1 MKNRNFF
8 SFIPSF
14 FVGLVLLILP
24 SMSFAGGHSLD
35 ELIAAAQKEGEVA
48 TYWHSSRMG
57 KKVAKAFEEKY
68 GVKVL
73 ATKMKDSEM
82 TERIVREVSSGNVIV
97 DLVGYDDGPML
108 DTVLTP
114 QGFVENYVPP
124 FLINK
129 IPQNSRNPL
138 IYLWQPFVF
147 GYNSETY
154 GNNCPIKSLW
164 QLTEK
169 EWSGRFHMWDPRI
182 ASSMLQMFSAMEDR
196 SEDLIASYK
205 KHYGK
210 DLKLT
215 EANAGLEFVKRL
227 AANKPILYNEDYEIA
242 VAVGTRGQ
250 DKAPIGIYSLGRH
263 RENKKKNL
271 ALALCD
277 VDPFK
282 GLNQPT
288 YMQIVKGAPHPN
300 AAKLLAYYVLT
311 QEGANPWVGVVGAY
325 SSNSS
330 LGSSPDNPYP
340 TAEAWDGTLL
350 ISNNTNVA
358 KRRQFLMDF
367 WIKHSN

>member
-1 MKNRNFF
+1 MQTKNVLNIF
-8 SFIPSF
+8 PSF
-14 FVGLVLLILP
+14 LIGIALLILP
-24 SMSFAGGHSLD
+24 SISFAGGHSLD

-57 KKVAKAFEEKY
+57 KKVAKAFEKKY

-124 FLINK
+124 FLINN
-129 IPQNSRNPL
+129 IPSNSRDPL

-154 GNNCPIKSLW
+154 GDNCPIKSLW

-196 SEDLIASYK
+196 SDDLVASYK
-205 KHYGK
+205 KTLWKG
-210 DLKLT
+210 
-215 EANAGLEFVKRL
+215 F
-227 AANKPILYNEDYEIA
+227 
-242 VAVGTRGQ
+242 
-250 DKAPIGIYSLGRH
+250 KAY
-263 RENKKKNL
+263 
-271 ALALCD
+271 
-277 VDPFK
+277 
-282 GLNQPT
+282 
-288 YMQIVKGAPHPN
+288 
-300 AAKLLAYYVLT
+300 
-311 QEGANPWVGVVGAY
+311 
-325 SSNSS
+325 
-330 LGSSPDNPYP
+330 
-340 TAEAWDGTLL
+340 
-350 ISNNTNVA
+350 
-358 KRRQFLMDF
+358 
-367 WIKHSN
+367 

>member
-1 MKNRNFF
+1 MKTKKILNVI
-8 SFIPSF
+8 SSF
-14 FVGLVLLILP
+14 FLGIALLIQP
-24 SMSFAGGHSLD
+24 STSFAGGHSLD
-35 ELIAAAQKEGEVA
+35 ELITAAQKEGEVA

-57 KKVAKAFEEKY
+57 KKVAKAFEKKY
-68 GVKVL
+68 GIKVL

-114 QGFVENYVPP
+114 KGFVENYVPP
-124 FLINK
+124 FLIKN
-129 IPQNSRNPL
+129 IPEDSREPL

-154 GNNCPIKSLW
+154 GDSCPIKSLW

-196 SEDLIASYK
+196 SDDLVASYK

-210 DLKLT
+210 NLKLT

-227 AANKPILYNEDYEIA
+227 AANKPVLYNEDYEIA

-263 RENKKKNL
+263 RENKKKEL
-271 ALALCD
+271 S
-277 VDPFK
+277 F
-282 GLNQPT
+282 
-288 YMQIVKGAPHPN
+288 
-300 AAKLLAYYVLT
+300 
-311 QEGANPWVGVVGAY
+311 
-325 SSNSS
+325 SS
-330 LGSSPDNPYP
+330 L
-340 TAEAWDGTLL
+340 
-350 ISNNTNVA
+350 
-358 KRRQFLMDF
+358 
-367 WIKHSN
+367 

>member
-1 MKNRNFF
+1 MKNKKTPNLISC
-8 SFIPSF
+8 SFL
-14 FVGLVLLILP
+14 GLIFLIQPLV
-24 SMSFAGGHSLD
+24 SLAGGHSLD
-35 ELIAAAQKEGEVA
+35 ELITAAKKEGQVA

-57 KKVAKAFEEKY
+57 KKVAKAFEKKY
-68 GVKVL
+68 GIKVL

-82 TERIVREVSSGNVIV
+82 TERIVREVTSGNVIV

-114 QGFVENYVPP
+114 KGFVENYIPP
-124 FLINK
+124 NLINN
-129 IPQNSRNPL
+129 IPVNSRNPL

-154 GNNCPIKSLW
+154 GDSCPIKSLW
-164 QLTEK
+164 ELTEK

-196 SEDLIASYK
+196 SNDLIDSYK

-210 DLKLT
+210 NLKIT

-227 AANKPILYNEDYEIA
+227 AANKPVLYNEDYEIA

-250 DKAPIGIYSLGRH
+250 EKAPIGIYSLGRH

-330 LGSSPDNPYP
+330 LGSSPENPYP
-340 TAEAWDGTLL
+340 TAEAWEGTLL
-350 ISNNTNVA
+350 VSNNTNVA
-358 KRRQFLMDF
+358 KRRKELMDF
-367 WIKHSN
+367 WIKNSK